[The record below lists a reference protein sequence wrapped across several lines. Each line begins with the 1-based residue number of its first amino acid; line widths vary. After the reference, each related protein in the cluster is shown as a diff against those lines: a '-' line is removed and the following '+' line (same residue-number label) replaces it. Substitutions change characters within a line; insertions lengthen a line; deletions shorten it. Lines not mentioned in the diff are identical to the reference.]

1 MNFLRSLNWPRVLLA
16 AFAFFLAIFLVV
28 DGVHELIGII
38 KQPEPPPAPQLIEWE
53 VDSEYGDKRTTLP
66 NGLRLFVYK
75 VEESTGT
82 STSTTWGWT
91 VGSEG
96 MSEREAVD
104 RALHMGG
111 VK

>member
-1 MNFLRSLNWPRVLLA
+1 MNFLRSLNWLGIAAVIVVLY
-16 AFAFFLAIFLVV
+16 
-28 DGVHELIGII
+28 LIGAGVACVI

-96 MSEREAVD
+96 MSEREAVE

>member
-1 MNFLRSLNWPRVLLA
+1 MNFLRSLNWLGIA
-16 AFAFFLAIFLVV
+16 VV
-28 DGVHELIGII
+28 IGTIYLIGAGVACVV
-38 KQPEPPPAPQLIEWE
+38 KQPEPPPVPAPQLIEWE
-53 VDSEYGDKRTTLP
+53 VDKDYGDKRTTLP
-66 NGLRLFVYK
+66 NGLHLYVYK
-75 VEESTGT
+75 VEDST

-96 MSEREAVD
+96 MTEREAIE

>member
-1 MNFLRSLNWPRVLLA
+1 MNFLRSLNWLGIAAVIVVLY
-16 AFAFFLAIFLVV
+16 LVGA
-28 DGVHELIGII
+28 GVACVI
-38 KQPEPPPAPQLIEWE
+38 KQPEPPTAPQLIEWE

-75 VEESTGT
+75 VEDTTGT

>member
-1 MNFLRSLNWPRVLLA
+1 MNFLRSLNWLGIAAVIVVLY
-16 AFAFFLAIFLVV
+16 
-28 DGVHELIGII
+28 LIGAGVACVI
-38 KQPEPPPAPQLIEWE
+38 KQPEPPPAPQMIEWE

-75 VEESTGT
+75 VEDTTGT

>member
-1 MNFLRSLNWPRVLLA
+1 MNFLRSLNWLGIAAVIVVLY
-16 AFAFFLAIFLVV
+16 
-28 DGVHELIGII
+28 LIGAGVACVV

-53 VDSEYGDKRTTLP
+53 VDKDYGDKRTTLP
-66 NGLRLFVYK
+66 NGLRLCVYK

-96 MSEREAVD
+96 MSEREAVE

>member
-1 MNFLRSLNWPRVLLA
+1 MNFLRSLNWLGIAAVIVVLY
-16 AFAFFLAIFLVV
+16 
-28 DGVHELIGII
+28 LIGAGVACVI

-75 VEESTGT
+75 VEDTTGT
-82 STSTTWGWT
+82 STSTTWGWS

-96 MSEREAVD
+96 MSEREAVE